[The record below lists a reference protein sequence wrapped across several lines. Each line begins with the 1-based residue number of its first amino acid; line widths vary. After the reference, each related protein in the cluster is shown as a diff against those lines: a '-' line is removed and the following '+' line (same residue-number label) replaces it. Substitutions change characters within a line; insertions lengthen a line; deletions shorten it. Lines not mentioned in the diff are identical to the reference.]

1 MTFIQYIYNDVLIKP
16 KSMNCWWN
24 LLKNTL
30 SQLDCKT
37 QTKLNDPFLPV
48 SKQWFLP
55 AVRGDIPPGCAAHG
69 LVCEGTR
76 VLVFGGML
84 EFGKYSNCLY
94 ELQVSRYVLKRH
106 VVNPASKER
115 KKRNFNS
122 RCCSLVSQAA
132 RWLWKKLKPRAPR
145 TGSLPCPRIG
155 HSFTLV
161 GNKCYLFG
169 GLANDS
175 EDPNGNI
182 PRCCALIRMIQN
194 V

>member
-1 MTFIQYIYNDVLIKP
+1 MWAATRIVLRC
-16 KSMNCWWN
+16 S
-24 LLKNTL
+24 L
-30 SQLDCKT
+30 SV
-37 QTKLNDPFLPV
+37 LPV

-69 LVCEGTR
+69 FACEGTR
-76 VLVFGGML
+76 ILVFGGMI
-84 EFGKYSNCLY
+84 EFGKYSNSLY
-94 ELQVSRYVLKRH
+94 ELQVRPSLFLSGDSNPVTKKIFKVCLWSH
-106 VVNPASKER
+106 VAQAS
-115 KKRNFNS
+115 
-122 RCCSLVSQAA
+122 

-145 TGSLPCPRIG
+145 TGLPPCPRIG

-182 PRCCALIRMIQN
+182 PRYYSH
-194 V
+194 VH

>member
-1 MTFIQYIYNDVLIKP
+1 MDN
-16 KSMNCWWN
+16 
-24 LLKNTL
+24 
-30 SQLDCKT
+30 
-37 QTKLNDPFLPV
+37 PFLPV

-55 AVRGDIPPGCAAHG
+55 AVRGDIPAGCAAHG

-94 ELQVSRYVLKRH
+94 ELQVSPYVLIL
-106 VVNPASKER
+106 NPAFKE
-115 KKRNFNS
+115 NVGFFFS
-122 RCCSLVSQAA
+122 RFCSPVSQAA

-182 PRCCALIRMIQN
+182 PRCHAIWNMHMNMATNHIYG
-194 V
+194 